1 MSFCL
6 LPLPL
11 EPSRLTSKYTIFFFF
26 FVEKKKKNSEL
37 FTLTYGALV
46 RHLLLDLESPEE
58 VNKQLDKMG
67 HNIGIRLVDDF
78 LAKTNTRRCRNFSE
92 ATKTIA
98 ETGFKMFLGVTARVS
113 PVDDKECKIVFNE
126 NPLTDF
132 VELPEKL
139 QQLRYCNLLCGVI
152 RGALEQISMKVE
164 VDIAR
169 DPLKGDDKFELHM
182 KLVEY
187 VNEEYPFKD
196 D

>member
-1 MSFCL
+1 MGEKRRKSGAMS
-6 LPLPL
+6 
-11 EPSRLTSKYTIFFFF
+11 SKARASANAASGERI
-26 FVEKKKKNSEL
+26 NSEL

-152 RGALEQISMKVE
+152 RGALEHIHEGGGGHRERPTEGRRQIRASHE
-164 VDIAR
+164 AC
-169 DPLKGDDKFELHM
+169 
-182 KLVEY
+182 
-187 VNEEYPFKD
+187 
-196 D
+196 

>member
-1 MSFCL
+1 
-6 LPLPL
+6 
-11 EPSRLTSKYTIFFFF
+11 
-26 FVEKKKKNSEL
+26 
-37 FTLTYGALV
+37 V

-78 LAKTNTRRCRNFSE
+78 LAKTNTTKCRTFKD
-92 ATKTIA
+92 AAKTIA
-98 ETGFKMFLGVTARVS
+98 ETGFKMFLGISAKAS
-113 PVDDKECKIVFNE
+113 QVDEKECKLVFNE

-139 QQLRYCNLLCGVI
+139 QHLSYCNLLCGVI

-164 VDIAR
+164 VSVSK
-169 DPLKGDDKFELHM
+169 DPLKGDERFELNM
-182 KLVEY
+182 KLLEY